1 MLLRLLPTPTA
12 EQPAPPTIL
21 FTLPLPTSPY
31 TSRALPLPPAFLN
44 HRSLCVQEGIEL
56 SNILLGDKANWIAGV
71 VDEVTFDTINGQ
83 ITAHLIDGTTFALP
97 IDADCSTLL
106 AGVIRQVQLSFAPR
120 PVVAPVQVPQPK
132 RSPSGILYSLLSPL
146 LAQQTQPAV
155 TAPPANPSR
164 LHRRQARSL
173 LVDAYRRHV
182 LPALKEKLPAN
193 YISWST
199 QSELN
204 VRQADWDALNAEMD
218 KILEASGWSSTPPAR
233 ATTTGASYGMC
244 RIASSSSSSVA
255 SSSWQGISSDE
266 DDSPPTTPGTSIF
279 VHSPSSSSPLAHL
292 AGLPAAAIISPA
304 HRLQYSNLISRMASL
319 ASRIANLKKLRVQ
332 MEREEGRKR
341 WLISLE
347 ASRQLERATRR
358 AWSNGTRKPLVTES
372 YQAYRPKKSSPLG
385 RPAGAT
391 HPVMDDVDMDN
402 DEFSWNI
409 VVRPIS
415 PSECVVASFDAMM
428 TPPPLLPSLSSES
441 VETEDSLMS
450 RTQEKTQ
457 LCVDHVWKISETEA
471 DQDEAASPLELA
483 LAQRRPSA
491 GSLGDSKNAFINDF
505 GVAIVAS

>member
-1 MLLRLLPTPTA
+1 MLLRLLPTPTP

-21 FTLPLPTSPY
+21 FTLPLPVSPY

-83 ITAHLIDGTTFALP
+83 ITAHLIDATTFALP
-97 IDADCSTLL
+97 IEPDCSTLL

-120 PVVAPVQVPQPK
+120 PVAIQVPQPK

-146 LAQQTQPAV
+146 LAQQTQPAAP
-155 TAPPANPSR
+155 APPANPSR

-233 ATTTGASYGMC
+233 VNASAGSYGMC

-255 SSSWQGISSDE
+255 SSWQGISSDE

-279 VHSPSSSSPLAHL
+279 VSSPSSSPLAHL
-292 AGLPAAAIISPA
+292 AGLPAAAIIAPA
-304 HRLQYSNLISRMASL
+304 YRLQYSNLISRMASL

-358 AWSNGTRKPLVTES
+358 SWSNGTRKPLVTEA
-372 YQAYRPKKSSPLG
+372 YQAFRPKKSSPLG
-385 RPAGAT
+385 RPEAPQ
-391 HPVMDDVDMDN
+391 HPVMSMDMDV
-402 DEFSWNI
+402 DEFSPNI

-415 PSECVVASFDAMM
+415 PSECVTAFDGM

-441 VETEDSLMS
+441 VETEDPIMS
-450 RTQEKTQ
+450 PTAEKIEFLGSATQQ
-457 LCVDHVWKISETEA
+457 PLVDHVWKISETEI
-471 DQDEAASPLELA
+471 DQDEATPLELA

-491 GSLGDSKNAFINDF
+491 GSLVDSKNAYNDF
-505 GVAIVAS
+505 GVAIVASS